1 MPLWRWCSPFP
12 ACQDF
17 EERFHFFIPHL
28 HCIFLCG
35 DQLACIY
42 STLQAR
48 ISPQWLREQRLWPS
62 VPWWVACELVLWQ
75 VRTLCLGSLVRQLWV
90 RWIKGVHEYRCNL
103 PPALV
108 TEWPR
113 SFTCHCS
120 NRGVEQTPKKKS
132 QHTKLTL
139 EKKVLLPLLPGFKL
153 ASFPSWVWRCTNK
166 PSWLTVQ
173 VSTAH
178 PLPHLYLNEQLSQ
191 INYWFCTVNPPAHFN
206 HSCPDR

>member
-1 MPLWRWCSPFP
+1 MEISARANST
-12 ACQDF
+12 
-17 EERFHFFIPHL
+17 FH
-28 HCIFLCG
+28 
-35 DQLACIY
+35 
-42 STLQAR
+42 AR
-48 ISPQWLREQRLWPS
+48 IGPQWLSKLIWLWPS
-62 VPWWVACELVLWQ
+62 VPWWLRVLWACFLIGSH
-75 VRTLCLGSLVRQLWV
+75 TMWLCLDSSIISPLWLGWV
-90 RWIKGVHEYRCNL
+90 EGICMFRCNL
-103 PPALV
+103 PPAFLA
-108 TEWPR
+108 EWPR